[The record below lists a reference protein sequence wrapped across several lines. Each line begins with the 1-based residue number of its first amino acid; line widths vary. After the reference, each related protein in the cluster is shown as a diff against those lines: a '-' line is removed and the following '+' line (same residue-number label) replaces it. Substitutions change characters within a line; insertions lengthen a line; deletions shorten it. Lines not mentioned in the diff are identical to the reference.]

1 MLLSSAE
8 FMTKQLSR
16 VTQLK
21 KLIRPGSKHAEHMSP
36 LQKQRS
42 ETVRRDQAQRNLPL
56 LVFQAAGTK
65 LMKHCLI
72 CYSSCCHFQVYRS
85 SYTRLERALIAFDRT
100 RSVTLYALAR
110 WFCAC
115 ENIL

>member
-42 ETVRRDQAQRNLPL
+42 ETVSREQAQRN
-56 LVFQAAGTK
+56 
-65 LMKHCLI
+65 C
-72 CYSSCCHFQVYRS
+72 
-85 SYTRLERALIAFDRT
+85 
-100 RSVTLYALAR
+100 
-110 WFCAC
+110 
-115 ENIL
+115 